1 MYMTYKQEDNG
12 DYIINMYDSKDNYFF
27 GYVEIFDNVDCY
39 VITGQVNHF
48 EKDAEVDLFNIRKNK
63 LHNMNKRNLVI
74 STHARDKNEFN
85 DADIKQLPFEVTND
99 MIIEFNRTEKRNF
112 IDKRVTVRSK
122 KVYDVKINGEIEKCN
137 LIAVFSLTTNRVVT
151 VFWNLAS
158 DTHESINMS
167 RYNKDLKILP

>member
-1 MYMTYKQEDNG
+1 MSNNNQGTIRIGRVRTTENQEKKHYTQMTNEELTY
-12 DYIINMYDSKDNYFF
+12 
-27 GYVEIFDNVDCY
+27 
-39 VITGQVNHF
+39 
-48 EKDAEVDLFNIRKNK
+48 LKNK

-122 KVYDVKINGEIEKCN
+122 KVYDVNINGKIEKCN
-137 LIAVFSLTTNRVVT
+137 IIAVFSLTTNRVVT

-158 DTHESINMS
+158 DMHESINMS